1 MKILAD
7 QNMPLVEEYFAHL
20 GHVTRFDGRSLTAE
34 QLKGVDILLIRSV
47 TPINEALLRFADQ
60 LKFVGTATI
69 GTDHVDQDA
78 LAKRNIAFTNA
89 PGCNAVA
96 VAEFVISALCALSQQ
111 YHFELSDKVV
121 GIVGVGN
128 IGIRLHRKLQAI
140 GIKTLLCDPFVQEQY
155 PELQFVELS
164 QLFQQADV
172 ISFHVPLIKDGPHAT
187 KHLLNEQTL
196 SSLKPNA
203 IVINASRGDVIDNL
217 ALNAY
222 LSEPHQHHV
231 VLDVW
236 ENEPTI
242 NTQLLDKVD
251 FASVHIAGH
260 TLEGKARGTQM
271 LYQALSAQLDTPAE
285 LQLSDFLP
293 TPAITNM
300 TVSASFEVKNLPQL
314 VHSVYDI
321 RRDDGIVRAE
331 LQKKGFDF
339 LRKNYPIRREFSAL
353 TLECATD
360 EQALMLS
367 ELGFTTSNTALL
379 K

>member
-34 QLKGVDILLIRSV
+34 QLKGVDVLLIRSV
-47 TPINEALLRFADQ
+47 TPINEAMLSCADQ

-111 YHFELSDKVV
+111 HHFELSEKVV

-128 IGIRLHRKLQAI
+128 IGIRLHRKLKAI
-140 GIKTLLCDPFVQEQY
+140 GIKTLLCDPFVQDHY
-155 PELQFVELS
+155 PELEFVELS
-164 QLFQQADV
+164 QLYQMADV
-172 ISFHVPLIKDGPHAT
+172 ISFHVPLIKAGPHAT
-187 KHLLNEQTL
+187 KHLLNPQAL
-196 SSLKPNA
+196 KLLKPDA
-203 IVINASRGDVIDNL
+203 IIINASRGDVIDNQ
-217 ALNAY
+217 ALDMY
-222 LSEPHQHHV
+222 LSQQHQHHV

-236 ENEPTI
+236 ENEPRI

-251 FASVHIAGH
+251 IASVHIAGH

-271 LYQALSAQLDTPAE
+271 LYQALSTQLGEPAL

-293 TPAITNM
+293 TPAMTNM
-300 TVSASFEVKNLPQL
+300 TLSASFEIKNLPQL

>member
-34 QLKGVDILLIRSV
+34 QLKGVDVLLIRSV
-47 TPINEALLRFADQ
+47 TPINEAMLSCADQ

-111 YHFELSDKVV
+111 HHFELSEKVV

-128 IGIRLHRKLQAI
+128 IGIRLHRKLKAI
-140 GIKTLLCDPFVQEQY
+140 DIKTLLCDPFVQDHY
-155 PELQFVELS
+155 PELEFVELS
-164 QLFQQADV
+164 QLYQQADV
-172 ISFHVPLIKDGPHAT
+172 ISFHVPLIKAGPYAT
-187 KHLLNEQTL
+187 KHLLNQQTL
-196 SSLKPNA
+196 KLLKPDT
-203 IVINASRGDVIDNL
+203 IIINASRGDVIDNQ
-217 ALNAY
+217 ALDMY
-222 LSEPHQHHV
+222 LSQQHQHHV

-236 ENEPTI
+236 ENEPRI
-242 NTQLLDKVD
+242 NTKLLDKVD
-251 FASVHIAGH
+251 IASVHIAGH

-271 LYQALSAQLDTPAE
+271 LYQALSTQLGEPAL

-293 TPAITNM
+293 TPAMTNM
-300 TVSASFEVKNLPQL
+300 TLSASFEIKNLPQL